1 MSHHFPRELSLCAVN
16 ELLYFFFL
24 FFPLPLDL
32 RYRELTYLYSLMQDT
47 LLSSVQGLFV
57 LKMYLFLLLFQFL
70 LELSLKIPPFSS
82 ALPKCPGNYS
92 FQVRLT
98 LRFHFIVCRWEALI
112 KRLVGK
118 VDATVISLL
127 PFLTCG
133 HQGFMRFYSIFCIS
147 CELSNDFS
155 LFLTWLTDTS
165 YYSES

>member
-1 MSHHFPRELSLCAVN
+1 MSHHFPRELSLSMQWMS
-16 ELLYFFFL
+16 FFISFS
-24 FFPLPLDL
+24 FFPPLPLDL
-32 RYRELTYLYSLMQDT
+32 RYRELQDT

-133 HQGFMRFYSIFCIS
+133 HQGFMRFYSIFCVS
-147 CELSNDFS
+147 CELSNDF
-155 LFLTWLTDTS
+155 LPFLTWLTDTS